1 LSGEGKREPAIR
13 APRKTR
19 AIPHVR
25 NAAKEN
31 VMSWSH
37 IPIGWPAHLAR
48 PTIRVRELTPIEVSQ
63 AYAAAQPEPGP
74 VAPAPSS
81 QPEPPVAAAPPAV
94 MASPVERPAEPAGGV
109 APERGSPR
117 PQRKPKRRAPPAA
130 QQPGPALERAHSRKI
145 SDVLDLYR
153 ICRRLRCRRHGSCGG
168 KAIDCL
174 HAGLARAPRALHDL
188 VQDVMRAQ
196 RQGHNFDAALAEAVD
211 DHRDAYLAW
220 VAALETARP

>member
-1 LSGEGKREPAIR
+1 
-13 APRKTR
+13 
-19 AIPHVR
+19 
-25 NAAKEN
+25 
-31 VMSWSH
+31 MSWSH

-109 APERGSPR
+109 APERGSPGAPAHSSASEPAVAAAAPAAVSPR